1 MDRTETSG
9 GYTDI
14 SESDQRGDEGVTS
27 TSQQEEEYVLEEE
40 YEDEED
46 KLIAQGGMGI
56 PLDEVS
62 NGGAILT
69 ISCTDVCRTATLLH
83 CSLLWIKSITAGNA

>member
-62 NGGAILT
+62 GESYMNNI
-69 ISCTDVCRTATLLH
+69 VY
-83 CSLLWIKSITAGNA
+83 